1 MAKAPRRRRARDA
14 TTAASHARRAAGE
27 LEDEVLAVLWSQRE
41 AMTPAQVQAVIGGE
55 IAYTTVLTVLSR
67 LLHKGVVERTRVG
80 RAYAYRPQV
89 DPDARVA
96 EQMHL
101 LLARRTDREMVLAHF
116 IEGLS
121 RKDERVLRRLMGEE

>member
-1 MAKAPRRRRARDA
+1 MAKATRIRNARDA
-14 TTAASHARRAAGE
+14 KTAVSHVRRAAGE
-27 LEDEVLAVLWSQRE
+27 LEDEVLAALWSARE
-41 AMTPAQVQAVIGGE
+41 PMTPAQVQAVIDGE

-67 LLHKGVVERTRVG
+67 LLHKRVVERTKVG

-96 EQMHL
+96 EQMHR
-101 LLARRTDREMVLAHF
+101 LLARRTDRETVLAHF

-121 RKDERVLRRLMGEE
+121 RKDERVLRRLMGEG